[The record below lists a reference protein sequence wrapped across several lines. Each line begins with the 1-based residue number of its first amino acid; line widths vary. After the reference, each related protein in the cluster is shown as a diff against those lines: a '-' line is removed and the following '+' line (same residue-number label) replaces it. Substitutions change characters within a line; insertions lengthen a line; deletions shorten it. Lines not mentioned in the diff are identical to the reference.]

1 MMEWDCSLCS
11 FIYKMNVKERVA
23 AEKAKEIEKYNGKEN
38 IEFSNIKNKGNNVIS
53 ISVISN
59 EKRD

>member
-1 MMEWDCSLCS
+1 
-11 FIYKMNVKERVA
+11 MNVKERLA
-23 AEKAKEIEKYNGKEN
+23 AVKTKEIEKYVAKEN
-38 IEFSNIKNKGNNVIS
+38 IEFSNIRNKGNNVIS